1 RTMCAQFCRRSL
13 RSPPEP
19 LMFRYRCPH
28 CSQLLQ
34 ALEIRAGKTTV
45 CSKCSRPLTIP
56 ADKAQWLNERGE
68 ALLAAPT
75 VVVPGGPPEVGAE
88 PDADVLGAIAVGAED
103 SREDKPLRLRSQ
115 ADIAAELT
123 TALTTRMKPPPR
135 PPRDIR
141 PSTAVWLLATG
152 IAVALLILALL
163 TSNAFLPAV
172 ACLPGAVGIGRGEV
186 GIGCGWVAWIA
197 GQRDWRRGLLAI
209 LPPANVWFLTRRRYA
224 KYRPLWFVITGA
236 LLLAAAFASGY
247 ALPHTRAW

>member
-1 RTMCAQFCRRSL
+1 RDRMLLLSR
-13 RSPPEP
+13 P
-19 LMFRYRCPH
+19 PH
-28 CSQLLQ
+28 CGSFLR
-34 ALEIRAGKTTV
+34 ALETRAAKTPAG
-45 CSKCSRPLTIP
+45 SNAPPPLTIP

-123 TALTTRMKPPPR
+123 TPLTTRMKPPPR

-163 TSNAFLPAV
+163 TSHDFL
-172 ACLPGAVGIGRGEV
+172 
-186 GIGCGWVAWIA
+186 
-197 GQRDWRRGLLAI
+197 
-209 LPPANVWFLTRRRYA
+209 
-224 KYRPLWFVITGA
+224 
-236 LLLAAAFASGY
+236 
-247 ALPHTRAW
+247 